1 MNLASYR
8 PRVAEMRFQ
17 LLERSVHPELFVIHK
32 SHSIQRENY
41 SARFCITADGHFIT
55 WQSGEFLLTEIAASA
70 SQLVPNSQKLAVPL
84 RSQSLTNL
92 DCAGCNY
99 SFEFEM
105 ERVPAEMFWMIQ
117 KQLGDAAKNH
127 ELIHVFNSSGRL
139 PIGGLSYI
147 HVESRNRALLVQA
160 IHTYPD
166 DYTLVK
172 TQSTFRCIGN

>member
-1 MNLASYR
+1 MSLASYR

-17 LLERSVHPELFVIHK
+17 LLGRPVHPELFVIHK
-32 SHSIQRENY
+32 SHPIQRDKY
-41 SARFCITADGHFIT
+41 SAKFCITADGHCIT
-55 WQSGEFLLTEIAASA
+55 WHSGRYVLTEIAASA
-70 SQLVPNSQKLAVPL
+70 TQLVPESRLVSVPL
-84 RSQSLTNL
+84 RSQTSTSLK
-92 DCAGCNY
+92 CPGCDY
-99 SFEFEM
+99 SYEFEL

-147 HVESRNRALLVQA
+147 HVESRAHVLQVQA

-166 DYTLVK
+166 DHTLVK
-172 TQSTFRCIGN
+172 TQSTFRCVQ

>member
-1 MNLASYR
+1 MSLASYR

-17 LLERSVHPELFVIHK
+17 LLGRSAHPELFVIHK
-32 SHSIQRENY
+32 SHTIERDNY
-41 SARFCITADGHFIT
+41 SARFCITADGHCIT
-55 WQSGEFLLTEIAASA
+55 WQSGEQVLTEIAASA
-70 SQLVPNSQKLAVPL
+70 TQPVPASRLISLPL
-84 RSQSLTNL
+84 RSQDPTNL
-92 DCAGCNY
+92 ICCGCEY
-99 SFEFEM
+99 SYEFEL

-147 HVESRNRALLVQA
+147 HVESRTRVLQVQA

-166 DYTLVK
+166 DHTLVK
-172 TQSTFRCIGN
+172 TQSTFRCVK